1 MTVETGVLDSVY
13 VKVDVLDNVGLVVVL
28 LPTESALPHT
38 PAVWPGHAGHQTGL
52 VLHHTDIWNTKASLE
67 THIG

>member
-38 PAVWPGHAGHQTGL
+38 PAV
-52 VLHHTDIWNTKASLE
+52 
-67 THIG
+67 